1 MLNNFQNNKVVI
13 SGGVQ
18 TAIYLMLSVI
28 VVLFFAL
35 GSLNDGTEF
44 RATIIFMTVL
54 MASYLL
60 LLGLSVSPSIGKF
73 FKGRNVQLF
82 FQHDI
87 TTGHLF
93 WIPIGFVM
101 AFGFSLMVNN
111 LGLPETEQALIAI
124 GGSGAIMMFIFFRT
138 GSILIPIMIHG
149 LFNTIVIILSS
160 NLVNFEI
167 LSNTPIAIPEIGV
180 SLGNLNSLAS
190 ESIFQFFLVA
200 PSEEMFKMLVIAF
213 ILAVTKNQFDSKSPM
228 VYVAGAFAVTIW
240 VGYHLIASL

>member
-1 MLNNFQNNKVVI
+1 MLNDFQNNRVVI

-18 TAIYLMLSVI
+18 TAVYLMLSVI

-35 GSLNDGTEF
+35 GALNDDTEF
-44 RATIIFMTVL
+44 RSTVIFMTVL

-60 LLGLSVSPSIGKF
+60 LLGLSVSPSIGKY

-87 TTGHLF
+87 TTGHLL

-101 AFGFSLMVNN
+101 AFGFSILVNN

-124 GGSGAIMMFIFFRT
+124 GGSGAIMMFVFFRT

-149 LFNTIVIILSS
+149 LFNSVVIILSS
-160 NLVNFEI
+160 NLLGFKI
-167 LSNTPIAIPEIGV
+167 LSNTPIPIPEIGV
-180 SLGNLNSLAS
+180 SLGSLNTLAS
-190 ESIFQFFLVA
+190 ESVFQFFLVA

-213 ILAVTKNQFDSKSPM
+213 FLTITKNQFDSKSPM
-228 VYVAGAFAVTIW
+228 VYIAGAFAVTIW
-240 VGYHLIASL
+240 VVYHLVQSL

>member
-1 MLNNFQNNKVVI
+1 MLKNFQNNRVVV

-28 VVLFFAL
+28 VVLFFSL

-44 RATIIFMTVL
+44 RSTVIFMTVL

-60 LLGLSVSPSIGKF
+60 LLGLSVSPSIGKY
-73 FKGRNVQLF
+73 FKGKNVQLF

-87 TTGHLF
+87 TTGHLL
-93 WIPIGFVM
+93 WIPIGFVL

-111 LGLPETEQALIAI
+111 LGLPQTEQAIIAI

-138 GSILIPIMIHG
+138 GSILIPIIIHG
-149 LFNTIVIILSS
+149 LFNTVVIILSS
-160 NLVNFEI
+160 DLVNFNV
-167 LSNTPIAIPEIGV
+167 LSNTPIQIPEIGI
-180 SLGNLNSLAS
+180 SFGSLNSLAS

-213 ILAVTKNQFDSKSPM
+213 ILAITKNQFDNKSPM

-240 VGYHLIASL
+240 TSYHLIASL